1 MTRSRDTANIIPT
14 VDAKGDLIV
23 GSADNAVDNLPAGAN
38 GTYLRANSDS
48 EIGLEWATVDALPS
62 QDGESGNY
70 LKTDGSVASWEPIQE
85 PDYSSDQ
92 AVLASQIFG

>member
-14 VDAKGDLIV
+14 VDAKGDLLV
-23 GSADNAVDNLPAGAN
+23 GTADSTINNLPAGAN
-38 GTYLRANSDS
+38 GTYLRANSGS
-48 EIGLEWATVDALPS
+48 GIGLEWATVDALPD
-62 QDGESGNY
+62 QAGESGNY
-70 LKTDGSVASWEPIQE
+70 LTTDGSVASWEPIQE